1 MELHDLIVEL
11 FVGLYNC
18 LRCINMFRCHL
29 LVVMAGM
36 PEIAVRAMKDASIP
50 ENCQVEFE
58 VAASLADLPPMAGRK
73 CAALLLNTVAD
84 WEPAQIDAQFGRDTR
99 LVICTDRLDE
109 LSPDKIARACRVW
122 PLTKIDNYWPFFCQH
137 LLEDLYKQKEL
148 WHTRNC
154 LQTVV
159 DTMPG
164 FVWFKDMEGRHLKV
178 NQAFCEMVGKSMQDV
193 EGKEHYEIWG
203 VTPEQY
209 EEGEYVCLETDKAI
223 ADNPKPTLFQEQVL
237 HSKLRLRKLETYKAP
252 IFDEDGKM
260 IGNIGVAKDVTEEY
274 AYKERIL
281 LLSRT
286 DELTKL
292 ANRRYFYQFVDM
304 HRRKGNGE
312 LTLCYV
318 DLDYFKQLNDTFGH
332 QYGDAALMAIGEL
345 LTRAFP
351 KDFIARLGGDE
362 LIVAI
367 FAVPE
372 REVLVD
378 KLEKLYQSA
387 REFFRHDICFQH
399 LDMSIGVAS
408 TESHAVSLDTLLQRS
423 DNALYYTKKNNRGK
437 YTFYE
442 DIKDKMT
449 FQREFHQ

>member
-1 MELHDLIVEL
+1 
-11 FVGLYNC
+11 
-18 LRCINMFRCHL
+18 MFRCHL
-29 LVVMAGM
+29 LVAMAGM
-36 PEIAVRAMKDASIP
+36 PEIAVKAMQDANLP
-50 ENCQVEFE
+50 ADCQVELK
-58 VAASLADLPPMAGRK
+58 VVDSLAALPSMAERK
-73 CAALLLNTVAD
+73 CSAVLLNTLAD
-84 WEPAQIDAQFGRDTR
+84 WEPEQIDAQFGPDAH
-99 LVICTDRLDE
+99 LVLCTDRLGDV
-109 LSPDKIARACRVW
+109 SAAKIARAYRVW
-122 PLTKIDNYWPFFCQH
+122 PLTKIDNFWPFFCQH

-154 LQTVV
+154 LQTMV

-178 NQAFCEMVGKSMQDV
+178 NHAFCEMVGKSMQEV

-223 ADNPKPTLFQEQVL
+223 AANPKPTLFLEQVL
-237 HSKLRLRKLETYKAP
+237 HSKLGLRQLETYKAP

-260 IGNIGVAKDVTEEY
+260 IGNIGVAKDVTDEY
-274 AYKERIL
+274 ATKERIL

-286 DELTKL
+286 DDLTRL

-304 HRRKGNGE
+304 HRRKGSGE

-345 LTRAFP
+345 LERAFP

-362 LIVAI
+362 FIVAI
-367 FAVPE
+367 FAVLE

-387 REFFRHDICFQH
+387 REFFCRDICFQH
-399 LDMSIGVAS
+399 LGMSIGIAS
-408 TESHAVSLDTLLQRS
+408 AESHAVTLDTLLQRS
-423 DNALYYTKKNNRGK
+423 DIALYYTKKHYRGK

-449 FQREFHQ
+449 FQREYHQ

>member
-1 MELHDLIVEL
+1 
-11 FVGLYNC
+11 
-18 LRCINMFRCHL
+18 MFRCHL

-36 PEIAVRAMKDASIP
+36 PEIAVRAMQDANIP
-50 ENCQVEFE
+50 ANCQVELE

-73 CAALLLNTVAD
+73 CAAVLLNTAAD
-84 WEPAQIDAQFGRDTR
+84 WESEQIDAQFGRDTH
-99 LVICTDRLDE
+99 LIICTDRLAE
-109 LSPDKIARACRVW
+109 LSPDKINRAWRVW
-122 PLTKIDNYWPFFCQH
+122 PLSQIDNYWPFFCQH

-164 FVWFKDMEGRHLKV
+164 FVWFKDMEGHHLKV
-178 NQAFCEMVGKSMQDV
+178 NQAFCEMVGKSMQEV

-203 VTPEQY
+203 VSPEQY
-209 EEGEYVCLETDKAI
+209 AEGEYVCLETDKAI

-237 HSKLRLRKLETYKAP
+237 HSKLGLRQLETYKAP

-286 DELTKL
+286 DELTRL

-304 HRRKGNGE
+304 HRREGSGA

-332 QYGDAALMAIGEL
+332 QYGDAALMAISEL
-345 LTRAFP
+345 LTTAFP

-362 LIVAI
+362 FIVAI

-372 REVLVD
+372 REVLVN

-387 REFFRHDICFQH
+387 REFFSQDICFKN
-399 LDMSIGVAS
+399 LGMSIGIAS
-408 TESHAVSLDTLLQRS
+408 AESHSVTLDTLLQRS
-423 DNALYYTKKNNRGK
+423 DNALYYTKKNYRGK

-442 DIKDKMT
+442 DIKNELLSK
-449 FQREFHQ
+449 REIHE

>member
-1 MELHDLIVEL
+1 
-11 FVGLYNC
+11 
-18 LRCINMFRCHL
+18 MFRCHL
-29 LVVMAGM
+29 LVIMAGM
-36 PEIAVRAMKDASIP
+36 PEIAVKAMRDAGLP
-50 ENCQVEFE
+50 ANCQVELE
-58 VAASLADLPPMAGRK
+58 VADSLAALPSMVERK
-73 CAALLLNTVAD
+73 CSAVLLNNAED
-84 WEPAQIDAQFGRDTR
+84 WEIEQIDAKFGPDTR
-99 LVICTDRLDE
+99 LILCTDQLDD
-109 LSPDKIARACRVW
+109 LSSAKTARACRVW
-122 PLTKIDNYWPFFCQH
+122 PLSKMDKYWPFFCQH
-137 LLEDLYKQKEL
+137 LLEDLYSQKEL

-154 LQTVV
+154 LQTMV

-164 FVWFKDMEGRHLKV
+164 FVWFKDMEGHHLKV
-178 NQAFCEMVGKSMQDV
+178 NHAFCEMVGKSMQDV

-223 ADNPKPTLFQEQVL
+223 AANPKPTLFLEQVL
-237 HSKLRLRKLETYKAP
+237 HSKLGLRQLETYKAP

-292 ANRRYFYQFVDM
+292 ANRRYFYQFVDR
-304 HRRKGNGE
+304 HRREGSGE

-362 LIVAI
+362 FIVAI

-378 KLEKLYQSA
+378 KLEKLYRSA
-387 REFFRHDICFQH
+387 KEFFRHDICFQK
-399 LDMSIGVAS
+399 LGMSIGVAS
-408 TESHAVSLDTLLQRS
+408 AESHAVTLDTLLQRS
-423 DNALYYTKKNNRGK
+423 DNALYYTKKHYRGK

-442 DIKDKMT
+442 DIKDKLT
-449 FQREFHQ
+449 FQREYHQ